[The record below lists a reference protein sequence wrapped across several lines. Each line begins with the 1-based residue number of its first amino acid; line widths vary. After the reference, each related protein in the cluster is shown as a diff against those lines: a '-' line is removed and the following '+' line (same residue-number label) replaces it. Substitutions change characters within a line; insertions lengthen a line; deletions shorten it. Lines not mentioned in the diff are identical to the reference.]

1 MSEYKYVGKSIPRI
15 DALAKVTGKA
25 KFTNDYKL
33 ARMLYAKVLRSPY
46 PHAKIMRID
55 TSRAEKLP
63 GVRAVLTAKDVPDH
77 RWSSTTIEDE
87 YILPRDNIVRKV
99 DDRIA
104 AVAAETVETAEEA
117 IDLIEVEY
125 EELPRVLTI
134 DEGWS
139 KNPPAVLQPDLY
151 SFEVYPAMRAAFKW
165 NPKELKKLE
174 RPNVAQ
180 HFKVRT
186 GDVDKGFEEADV
198 IVENTFET
206 VRGHHCQ
213 MEPHGW
219 IAWEDEDGV
228 INEITSSQSMWLDR
242 LGLSRVFRCPE
253 EKFRLYSPWTGGGYG
268 GKFGV
273 KEGDPIAILL
283 SQKCGGRPV
292 KFILTR
298 RETFLVTECRMPMKT
313 RIKDGYK
320 KDGTLVAREI
330 EMIGDLGAY
339 SGGGALLIKNAAFGA
354 VGTYRMPNFK
364 LDSYGVLTNL
374 PKGSLLRGVGT
385 PEVTWAIE
393 QQMDIV
399 AEKLGINPVEIR
411 TKNMLRKGD
420 MDACTQCMMSTAAKE
435 CTEKVAE
442 EIGMEEKIAQESGP
456 WKIGRG
462 IAIGNKY
469 TIAGL
474 GAAVTVKVIG
484 EGIIEV
490 RHNAAGMGQGTH
502 SALAQMAAEEFDLPI
517 DRIRVIRGDT
527 STTPYDAGSFSSR
540 SIFHTGNALVKACDD
555 AKQQMFAIAA
565 PKLGVPANELE
576 TKNGK
581 IFRKSLPSVSI
592 SIADLFTPNKI
603 IAMNG
608 SEIVGKGSFISTIV
622 LEDENGH
629 SERMVSYYAYC
640 AFGVEAAINEETG
653 EVKLLRVVGAADM
666 GQPIN
671 PKMCEGQ
678 IEGGAGMGIGL
689 AVHEEMKFDNGIP
702 LNPTYADYKIPT
714 VMEIPIGDNMK
725 SELVW
730 DHHDEGPFGA
740 KGVGEATLSAIAPA
754 ISNAIY
760 NAVGV
765 RLHKQPLSREMV
777 WKAIQEKRAMGK
789 G

>member
-1 MSEYKYVGKSIPRI
+1 MSEYNFVGKSIPRI

-25 KFTNDYKL
+25 KFTDDYKL
-33 ARMLYAKVLRSPY
+33 PRMLHAKVLRSPY
-46 PHAKIMRID
+46 PHAKIKSID
-55 TSRAEKLP
+55 TSKAEKVP
-63 GVRAVLTAKDVPDH
+63 GVKVVLTAKDVPDH

-104 AVAAETVETAEEA
+104 AVAAETKEAAEEA
-117 IDLIEVEY
+117 VDLIEVEY
-125 EELPRVLTI
+125 EELPGVFSI

-139 KNPPAVLQPDLY
+139 KNPPTVLQPDFY
-151 SFEVYPAMRAAFKW
+151 SLEVYPAMKVAFKW
-165 NPKELKKLE
+165 DPEALKKLG

-180 HFKVRT
+180 HFKIRT
-186 GDVDKGFEEADV
+186 GDAVKGFGEADV
-198 IVENTFET
+198 IIENTFET

-219 IAWEDEDGV
+219 IAWEDENGI

-242 LGLSRVFRCPE
+242 MGLSRVFRCPE

-273 KEGDPIAILL
+273 KEGDPITILL
-283 SQKCGGRPV
+283 SQKSGRPV

-298 RETFLVTECRMPMKT
+298 RETFLVTECRMPIKT
-313 RIKDGYK
+313 RIKDGFK

-330 EMIGDLGAY
+330 EMRGDLGAY

-354 VGTYRMPNFK
+354 VGTYRIPNFN

-385 PEVTWAIE
+385 PEVTFAIE
-393 QQMDIV
+393 QQMDIA
-399 AEKLGINPVEIR
+399 AEKLRINPVEIR
-411 TKNMLRKGD
+411 TKNMLKRGD
-420 MDACTQCMMSTAAKE
+420 RDVCGQILQSTAARK
-435 CTEKVAE
+435 CIEKVAE
-442 EIGMEEKIAQESGP
+442 EIGLNEKIKQDPGP
-456 WKIGRG
+456 WKRGRG

-469 TIAGL
+469 TVSGL
-474 GAAVTVKVIG
+474 GAAVTVKVLG

-502 SALAQMAAEEFDLPI
+502 SALAQMAAEEFGFPLEQ
-517 DRIRVIRGDT
+517 IRVIRGDT

-540 SIFHTGNALVKACDD
+540 SIFHTGNALLKACQD
-555 AKQQMFAIAA
+555 AKQQMFNIAS
-565 PKLGVPANELE
+565 PKLGVPAAELD

-581 IFRKSLPSVSI
+581 IYRKSLPSLSI
-592 SIADLFTPNKI
+592 LIADLFTPNKI
-603 IAMNG
+603 IALNG
-608 SEIVGKGSFISTIV
+608 SEILGKGSYVSPIV
-622 LEDENGH
+622 LEDENGR
-629 SERMVSYYAYC
+629 SERMVTYYAYC
-640 AFGVEAAINEETG
+640 AFGVEIAVHEETG
-653 EVKLLRVVGAADM
+653 KVKVLRIVGAGDM

-689 AVHEEMKFDNGIP
+689 AVFEEMKFDNGIP
-702 LNPTYADYKIPT
+702 LNPSYADYKIPT
-714 VMEIPIGDNMK
+714 VMEIPVGDKMK

-740 KGVGEATLSAIAPA
+740 KGIGEATLSAVAPA

-760 NAVGV
+760 NSVGV

-777 WKAIQEKRAMGK
+777 WKAIQEKSK